1 MAVEN
6 DWIECVKIL
15 LTKCKMED
23 VFQET
28 NFGTTPLFVA
38 DKWGRF
44 EILQIFEEFTKRK
57 MTKEQMEQWGDH

>member
-1 MAVEN
+1 
-6 DWIECVKIL
+6 
-15 LTKCKMED
+15 MED

-57 MTKEQMEQWGDH
+57 MTKEQME